1 MAKIITTVFQ
11 KLDKK
16 LYGGIWTIRQVGTYS
31 YLPKQCP
38 VRLFLYISYFQYSFV
53 NWIYFVESQKNN
65 LYPLLGLKE
74 RLAPNKRYRVLCKTE
89 RSE

>member
-53 NWIYFVESQKNN
+53 NWIYFVE
-65 LYPLLGLKE
+65 GLKE
-74 RLAPNKRYRVLCKTE
+74 RLAPTNGTE
-89 RSE
+89 CSVRQKGQLMEETE